1 MVREEILP
9 AEIAAPVFISP
20 YLEPYPEPWPVPV
33 GISARHIHL
42 TQRDLEE
49 LFGPGYQLTPAKPL
63 SQPGQYAAQETLT
76 LVGPKG
82 VLEEVRIL
90 GPCRPYN
97 QVELSGTDAYQL
109 GLEPPIRDSGDLD
122 GTPGIVL
129 VGPRGS
135 VDLPFGVIKAAPHLH
150 LDPATA
156 RQHGLEDGDRLQ
168 ILAEGEKEVV
178 FNNVLVRVSRDYLPD
193 FHLDTDEANA
203 AGIRQGQQVL
213 VIAKRLLPA

>member
-1 MVREEILP
+1 MVQEVLSPELVVP
-9 AEIAAPVFISP
+9 TFISP
-20 YLEPYPEPWPVPV
+20 YLEPYAEPWPVPV
-33 GISARHIHL
+33 GISARHLHL

-63 SQPGQYAAQETLT
+63 SQPGQYAAQETVT
-76 LVGPKG
+76 LVGPRG
-82 VLEEVRIL
+82 VLEDVRIL
-90 GPCRPYN
+90 GPCRPYS
-97 QVELSGTDAYQL
+97 QVELSGSDAYQL
-109 GLEPPIRDSGDLD
+109 GLDPPIRDSGDLE

-135 VDLPFGVIKAAPHLH
+135 IDLSSGVIKAAPHLH
-150 LDPATA
+150 LDPVTA
-156 RQHGLEDGDRLQ
+156 QAHRLEDGDRLQ

-178 FNNVLVRVSRDYLPD
+178 FNNVLVRVAENYRPD

-203 AGIRQGQQVL
+203 AGIRQGQPAL